1 MARYIK
7 ANPQVAKYLN
17 LETDRNTVADG
28 NYLLWQADMLVFG
41 PLTELNNT
49 LAMIGGIALMP
60 HEAREEQDGTVIRP
74 LPTPT
79 DERFIYNPPVDD
91 PQAEAEETTEQ
102 PEGETQAPNE
112 ETPAEGSGETEQQ
125 GDNQEPAAEEPTGE
139 DQTEGSGELE
149 QQPEAPANDAAG
161 DQPEPEAETPTD
173 QPEDENG
180 ESQEITAGDV
190 GSVEDLVDFAPAEET
205 E

>member
-112 ETPAEGSGETEQQ
+112 ETPVEGSG
-125 GDNQEPAAEEPTGE
+125 
-139 DQTEGSGELE
+139 
-149 QQPEAPANDAAG
+149 
-161 DQPEPEAETPTD
+161 EPEAETPTD

>member
-112 ETPAEGSGETEQQ
+112 ETPV
-125 GDNQEPAAEEPTGE
+125 
-139 DQTEGSGELE
+139 EGSGELE
-149 QQPEAPANDAAG
+149 QQPEAEAPANEATE